1 MIYRNTELTTT
12 LYWMPDANGEAADI
26 ARTFL
31 TGEYEI
37 LTLTRVRS
45 AAVADLE
52 LFLHAVSGA
61 EISVRRAHTG
71 EVLVA
76 AESESLVVTGRTAAV
91 LRGYLDAERVTMQDR
106 FDMTQRMQV
115 M

>member
-1 MIYRNTELTTT
+1 MIYRNTELTTS
-12 LYWMPDANGEAADI
+12 LYWKPDTNRDAADI

-37 LTLTRVRS
+37 LMLTRVRS
-45 AAVADLE
+45 AAVADLR
-52 LFLHAVSGA
+52 LFLLAVSGA
-61 EISVRRAHTG
+61 ELSVRRAYTG
-71 EVLVA
+71 EVLVK

-91 LRGYLDAERVTMQDR
+91 LRGYLDEETVTMQDR